1 METTPVVG
9 WIAEE
14 ESADRLE
21 TARHARSEKGSQI
34 LRAAAK
40 VFARSGYFNAKV
52 SDVAREAGVADGT
65 VYLYFKNK
73 DDLLTSIFA
82 TAMDEF
88 IRRARL
94 LLINHHDPRE
104 QLRHFAFLH
113 FECLERDRDM
123 AIVFQIELRQST
135 KFMEQFSQTKLADYF
150 QIIREIIEAGQKN
163 GLFRPQ
169 LNSKVVAKILFG
181 ALDEMATNWVV
192 SRNNYSLTAMVDP
205 VLDIFLNGV
214 SSQHVSA

>member
-1 METTPVVG
+1 MESVEALT
-9 WIAEE
+9 
-14 ESADRLE
+14 
-21 TARHARSEKGSQI
+21 EKGDRERAARAEKSLQI

-73 DDLLTSIFA
+73 DDLLTSIFS

-88 IRRARL
+88 IRRARSEL
-94 LLINHHDPRE
+94 ARFSDPRD
-104 QLRHFAFLH
+104 QLRQLARLH
-113 FECLERDRDM
+113 FECLEHDRDM
-123 AIVFQIELRQST
+123 AIVFQVELRQST
-135 KFMEQFSQTKLADYF
+135 KFMEEFSTTKLAEYF
-150 QIIREIIEAGQKN
+150 QIIRQIIEAGQLT

-169 LNSKVVAKILFG
+169 LNSRVVAKILFG

-192 SRNNYSLTAMVDP
+192 SRNNYSLTGMVDP

-214 SSQHVSA
+214 SSQHATA